1 MSIDT
6 DIEYNLAFTDKMYI
20 PESILIGWFS
30 LSAIVTASSLI
41 FYNMA
46 RKGSLKIHPY
56 IAKFISI
63 GLILVSTFYMLYSL
77 APYYSRMSNLATT
90 CKRLQKCD
98 DEQIEHI
105 TRIKNIY
112 LLSGITTSIIQL
124 IITYVIVV
132 TV

>member
-1 MSIDT
+1 MAVAQNLLND
-6 DIEYNLAFTDKMYI
+6 LAFSEKMYI
-20 PESILIGWFS
+20 PESILMGWFN
-30 LSAIVTASSLI
+30 LSAIVTTSSLI

-46 RKGSLKIHPY
+46 RKGELKVHPH
-56 IAKFISI
+56 IAKVISI

-77 APYYSRMSNLATT
+77 SPYYSRMANLSST
-90 CKRLQKCD
+90 CKRLKDCP

-105 TRIKNIY
+105 KKTSNIY

-124 IITYVIVV
+124 IITYVIIV